1 MTKAALRT
9 HYKAARKALSTTERE
24 EMSAQI
30 CARISQLVLP
40 GQQVALFL
48 PITRQLE
55 VDLTSLL
62 DNREVNWYVSR
73 ADLQRYEMTFYAF
86 EDSNQLRENE
96 WGIPEPQYGTPLSP
110 DQLDVVLV
118 PLLACDETGHRV
130 GYGKGFYDRFL
141 TRCTQHCMFI
151 GVNYWSPI
159 PQIDD
164 VHEEDIRLHYLVTPS
179 NLYTL
184 R

>member
-1 MTKAALRT
+1 MTKAVLRT
-9 HYKAARKALSTTERE
+9 HYKAARNALSAAERE

-62 DNREVNWYVSR
+62 DNRQVNWFVSR
-73 ADLQRYEMTFYAF
+73 ADLERHEMTFYAY
-86 EDSNQLRENE
+86 EDKNQLQENA

-110 DQLDVVLV
+110 EELDVVLV

-141 TRCTQHCMFI
+141 KRCAPNCKFI
-151 GVNYWSPI
+151 GVNYWSPV

-164 VHEEDIRLHYLVTPS
+164 THEDDIRLHYCVTPT
-179 NLYTL
+179 NVFTL

>member
-30 CARISQLVLP
+30 CARISQLVRP
-40 GQQVALFL
+40 GQRVALFM
-48 PITRQLE
+48 PIAHQLE

-62 DNREVNWYVSR
+62 DNRQVNWYVSR

-96 WGIPEPQYGTPLSP
+96 WGIPEPQYGTTLSP
-110 DQLDVVLV
+110 DQFDVVLV

-141 TRCTQHCMFI
+141 TRCTQHCVFI
-151 GVNYWSPI
+151 GVNYWSPV
-159 PQIDD
+159 PQIGD
-164 VHEEDIRLHYLVTPS
+164 VHEEDIRLHYLVTPT
-179 NLYTL
+179 NLFTL